1 MFNAGLPAREF
12 RSYVCTGVA
21 ALESKN
27 RASSVDKS
35 NKGES
40 GVETIEKVFGN
51 EKGVANV
58 AEIAVHIA

>member
-1 MFNAGLPAREF
+1 MFNAGLPARRF

-27 RASSVDKS
+27 RANSVDSSSKDE
-35 NKGES
+35 G
-40 GVETIEKVFGN
+40 GVETIEKVFGD

-58 AEIAVHIA
+58 AETAIHTA